1 VFYYRNT
8 IGTAIRVLGTSYRV
22 TEALVARIILFNN
35 RGLLNLL
42 RLIAIK
48 ELE

>member
-8 IGTAIRVLGTSYRV
+8 AGTAIRVLGTSCRI
-22 TEALVARIILFNN
+22 TEALVARIMLFNN
-35 RGLLNLL
+35 RGLLNFL
-42 RLIAIK
+42 RLVTIK